1 MFGTFDE
8 KALAAYAEQVKQKRV
23 KATQGTEHA
32 DNEGLGEHDH
42 SFLDTGES
50 QNLKDY
56 TEFAGYDFGACVRE
70 GEQL

>member
-23 KATQGTEHA
+23 KGGQGSEYA
-32 DNEGLGEHDH
+32 DNLGVGEHDH
-42 SFLDTGES
+42 SFLDTDES
-50 QNLKDY
+50 QDRSDY
-56 TEFAGYDFGACVRE
+56 AEFAGYDFGACLRE

>member
-1 MFGTFDE
+1 MFGTFDK

-23 KATQGTEHA
+23 KAGQGTEYA
-32 DNEGLGEHDH
+32 DNLGVGEHDH
-42 SFLDTGES
+42 SFLDTDES
-50 QNLKDY
+50 QDLKDY

>member
-23 KATQGTEHA
+23 KAGQGTEYA
-32 DNEGLGEHDH
+32 DNLGVGEHDH
-42 SFLDTGES
+42 SFLDTDES
-50 QNLKDY
+50 QDLKDY

>member
-23 KATQGTEHA
+23 KATQGTEYA
-32 DNEGLGEHDH
+32 DNLGVGKHDH

-50 QNLKDY
+50 QDPKDY
-56 TEFAGYDFGACVRE
+56 AEFDGYDFGACVRE